1 MTHLFIQAHV
11 VLRHLYI
18 ANDRG
23 DTRFILGLFK
33 IMQNAYSCSAVGVE
47 RTVGVQIL
55 GA

>member
-23 DTRFILGLFK
+23 DTPVTLEIKMILIQCVK
-33 IMQNAYSCSAVGVE
+33 QNFMS
-47 RTVGVQIL
+47 R
-55 GA
+55 